1 MKYLI
6 VGLGN
11 IGPEYH
17 ETRHNIGFMV
27 VDALAQDAGAT
38 FKDGRYGF
46 TTTLS
51 VKGRQLLLLKP
62 STYMNLSGNAVRYW
76 MQKENI
82 PLENTLIVVDDL
94 ALPFGTLRL
103 KGKGS
108 DAGHNGLKH
117 IAATLGT
124 QNYARLRFGIGN
136 DFPRGGQVD
145 YVLGHFSDEDWKWA
159 VRIFKTRT
167 IAAEACK
174 KGRIS
179 INGAQAK
186 AARMVKPG
194 DIIQV
199 RKPPITYS
207 FKVLQAI
214 EKRVGAKL
222 VAEMMENVTTP
233 DQYELLEMS
242 RVSGFVNRAKGTG
255 RPTKKDRRSLEE
267 FTAPEFMD
275 DFDFEFDFEEED

>member
-27 VDALAQDAGAT
+27 VDAFAQATGAT

-46 TTTLS
+46 TTTVSL
-51 VKGRQLLLLKP
+51 KGRQLLLLKP

-82 PLENTLIVVDDL
+82 PLENLLIVVDDI

-117 IAATLGT
+117 IATTLGT
-124 QNYARLRFGIGN
+124 QEYARLRFGIGN
-136 DFPRGGQVD
+136 NFPKGGQID
-145 YVLGHFSDEDWKWA
+145 YVLGHFPPEEYNA
-159 VRIFKTRT
+159 LPARIET
-167 IAAEACK
+167 AC
-174 KGRIS
+174 
-179 INGAQAK
+179 
-186 AARMVKPG
+186 
-194 DIIQV
+194 DII
-199 RKPPITYS
+199 KSFCLAGINIT
-207 FKVLQAI
+207 
-214 EKRVGAKL
+214 
-222 VAEMMENVTTP
+222 MN
-233 DQYELLEMS
+233 QY
-242 RVSGFVNRAKGTG
+242 NK
-255 RPTKKDRRSLEE
+255 
-267 FTAPEFMD
+267 
-275 DFDFEFDFEEED
+275 